1 MHALFLLEISSLRKE
16 RTHGT
21 LNLRNLR
28 KVFGNVWMSFGYDQ
42 ALSGAVWIKIP
53 CVTPDPQKIFDIMYF
68 LDQF

>member
-1 MHALFLLEISSLRKE
+1 MHALFLLEICSLRKE

-21 LNLRNLR
+21 LNLRNFR

-53 CVTPDPQKIFDIMYF
+53 CVTPHLSNAFGIMYF
-68 LDQF
+68 LD